1 MYEVDFTGWTRTPE
15 ELERIKSSKTY
26 RLKLNWIRFYKAIK
40 YRRLDWYIF
49 WNLILNRNN
58 F

>member
-15 ELERIKSSKTY
+15 ELTRLRTDKCY
-26 RLKLNWIRFYKAIK
+26 RLKLNWIRLYKAIK
-40 YRRLDWYIF
+40 YRRLDSMIF
-49 WNLILNRNN
+49 WDLMLNRNN